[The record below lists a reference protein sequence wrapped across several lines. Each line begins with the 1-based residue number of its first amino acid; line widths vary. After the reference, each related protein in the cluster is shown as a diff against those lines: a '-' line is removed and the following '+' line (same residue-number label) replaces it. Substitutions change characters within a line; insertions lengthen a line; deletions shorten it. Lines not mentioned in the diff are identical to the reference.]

1 MITPLAFIIL
11 AQAGQARASLF
22 LEFNQYILSQGFER
36 NSESFQ
42 IGISYGGHHD
52 LNFYN
57 GKGFR
62 LSFSSHT
69 FGKPVKPG
77 RIFEPNMAAIY
88 QDIPMK
94 VSLAGQV
101 EACVDPKKTRAD
113 SVAIRFNIE
122 DAHVYIIYGQA
133 PGRGDKIDRNFIN
146 VEEAYK
152 ILKPFADKYSA
163 LLKAELQ
170 TLRREKR
177 VRRNYP

>member
-1 MITPLAFIIL
+1 MITSLAFIIL
-11 AQAGQARASLF
+11 AQAGNPTASLF
-22 LEFNQYILSQGFER
+22 PEFNQYILSQGYER
-36 NSESFQ
+36 YEDSFR
-42 IGISYGGHHD
+42 IGTSYGTHQ

-57 GKGFR
+57 KKRFR
-62 LSFSSHT
+62 LSFSSDT
-69 FGKPVKPG
+69 FGQPVKPG
-77 RIFEPNMAAIY
+77 RALNPLSQAHY
-88 QDIPMK
+88 RDIPMK
-94 VSLAGQV
+94 VALAGQV

-122 DAHVYIIYGQA
+122 DAHVYIIYEQL
-133 PGRGDKIDRNFIN
+133 PVRGAKIDRDLIN

-152 ILKPFADKYSA
+152 MLQPLADKYSA